1 MKSYS
6 QKKPLSRSRVN
17 DPARYPT
24 EAAEQML
31 VFQWAEWMRGKWPEL
46 ERLYHCPNGGSRN
59 PVEAARLKAQ
69 GVKAGVPDLFLPV
82 PRGGYHGLYIEMKR
96 QKGGRVS
103 DDQKDWIAFLT
114 AQGYRTAVCKGAEE
128 AIDELKSYLGDQS

>member
-1 MKSYS
+1 MKSYAN
-6 QKKPLSRSRVN
+6 KKPRQKRPVN
-17 DPARYPT
+17 DSKICPT

-31 VFQWAEWMRGKWPEL
+31 VFQWAEWMLGKWPEL
-46 ERLYHCPNGGSRN
+46 EHLYHCPNGGSRN

-82 PRGGYHGLYIEMKR
+82 PRVGYHGLYIEMKR

-128 AIDELKSYLGDQS
+128 AIREITQYLGG